1 MFYDNL
7 KKICKSKGTSP
18 SAVALAVGMSKSNV
32 TGWSK
37 GQEPVISTVAKIAQ
51 YLNVDIKELIKEP
64 EGYVDI
70 GLQEINSGL
79 SEEAVEKIIKNN
91 PADISAS
98 EAREKSNLIIEGL
111 TPDEANLVRAYAQG
125 VIANRK
131 PQ

>member
-1 MFYDNL
+1 MDKML
-7 KKICKSKGTSP
+7 ERILEVIPKKHGSK
-18 SAVALAVGMSKSNV
+18 
-32 TGWSK
+32 
-37 GQEPVISTVAKIAQ
+37 
-51 YLNVDIKELIKEP
+51 KELCDHLKIRTNAVTEWESGRNKSYPKYIPQIAAYYGVSSDWLLGLTDDKE
-64 EGYVDI
+64 
-70 GLQEINSGL
+70 Q
-79 SEEAVEKIIKNN
+79 KNN